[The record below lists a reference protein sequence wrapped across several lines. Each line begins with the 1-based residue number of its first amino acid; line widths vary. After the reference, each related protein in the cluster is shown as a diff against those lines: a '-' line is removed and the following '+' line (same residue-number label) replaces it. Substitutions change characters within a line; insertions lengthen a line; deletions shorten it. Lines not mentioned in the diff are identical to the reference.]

1 MDQTTAAGPEH
12 PDATLE
18 WLDPATL
25 LADKNIRAKLRLTP
39 EFIDNIRQYGVQQP
53 IVGYRTADGRVRV
66 KLGHRRTAAAIE
78 AGRPVV
84 PVMVYASENDATQ
97 AETARILSQLGEN
110 RHRADLTTDEE
121 AAAVQ
126 ELFDLDPDLTVAQAA
141 KKTGMSKP
149 QVTAARAVAASRLAS
164 AAGARYDFL
173 DLLQTAAIA
182 EFQDDTEAV
191 KQLTVAARNGQ
202 GQFDHELQ
210 RLRDTRAER
219 AALAD
224 ARAALEAQGV
234 TVSDQWPSY
243 DQRLSYLADAD
254 GNQLTE
260 ESHRTC
266 PGHSARL
273 AVRWVTVEPE
283 PAPLDAQAGEGDGWP
298 DEAGGPAD
306 AGYED
311 AEEYAADDEP
321 APGRVPRVTS
331 ELYCADPKAHGHRH
345 YTADGSARLAG
356 GKMSDA
362 ERAERRTVVA
372 NNKAWGSAETV
383 RRRWLADFLAR
394 KTLPSPSPV
403 RFTTTAW
410 SQGDHELRRAMEHG
424 HTMACALLGL
434 AAKESLGW
442 GEGPRLLAKALATAS
457 EARVQI
463 INLALVVGA
472 YEAATDK
479 GTWRHHGDGIRRYF
493 AQLAEWGYELS
504 EVEQLVLAEAKRP

>member
-1 MDQTTAAGPEH
+1 MDQTTAPAPQH

-25 LADKNIRAKLRLTP
+25 LADKNVRTNLRLTP
-39 EFIDNIRQYGVQQP
+39 EFIDHIRQYSVQQP

-84 PVMVYASENDATQ
+84 PVMVYASQDDATQ

-110 RHRADLTTDEE
+110 RHRADLTADEE

-126 ELFDLDPDLTVAQAA
+126 ELFDLNPDLTVAQAA
-141 KKTGMSKP
+141 RKTGMSKP

-173 DLLQTAAIA
+173 DLLQTAALA
-182 EFQDDTEAV
+182 EFEDDAEAV
-191 KQLTVAARNGQ
+191 KRLTVAAKNGH

-219 AALAD
+219 AALVG
-224 ARAALEAQGV
+224 ARAALEARGV

-243 DQRLSYLADAD
+243 DQRLSYLADAA
-254 GNQLTE
+254 GNRLTE
-260 ESHRTC
+260 ESHRAC
-266 PGHSARL
+266 PGHTARL
-273 AVRWVTVEPE
+273 GVRWVTVEPE
-283 PAPLDAQAGEGDGWP
+283 PTAPDAQAAEGEDWP
-298 DEAGGPAD
+298 DESGGPTD
-306 AGYED
+306 AGYADEED
-311 AEEYAADDEP
+311 YTEDDEP
-321 APGRVPRVTS
+321 APGRVPQVTP
-331 ELYCADPKAHGHRH
+331 EFYCVDPKAHGHRH
-345 YTADGSARLAG
+345 YTGDGSARLAG

-362 ERAERRTVVA
+362 ERKERRTVVA
-372 NNKAWGSAETV
+372 NNKAWVSAETV

-424 HTMACALLGL
+424 HTTACVLLGL
-434 AAKESLGW
+434 AEKDSLHW
-442 GEGPRLLAKALATAS
+442 GEGPRVIAKALATAS

-463 INLALVVGA
+463 INLALVIGA
-472 YEAATDK
+472 YEAATHK
-479 GTWRHHGDGIRRYF
+479 GTWRNHSDGIRRYF

-504 EVEQLVLAEAKRP
+504 EVEQLVLAETKRP

>member
-110 RHRADLTTDEE
+110 RHRADLTADEE

-164 AAGARYDFL
+164 AAGARYEFL

-182 EFQDDTEAV
+182 EFEGDTEAV
-191 KQLTVAARNGQ
+191 KKLTVAARNGH

-219 AALAD
+219 AALAAD
-224 ARAALEAQGV
+224 RTALEAQGV
-234 TVSDQWPSY
+234 TVSDRYPSY
-243 DQRLSYLADAD
+243 DQHLRYLADAA

-266 PGHSARL
+266 PGHTARL
-273 AVRWVTVEPE
+273 QVYWVTIEPPDADTQA
-283 PAPLDAQAGEGDGWP
+283 PAGDDWP
-298 DEAGGPAD
+298 DEAGGPVGP
-306 AGYED
+306 GYED
-311 AEEYAADDEP
+311 QEGYDEGADEP
-321 APGRVPRVTS
+321 SPGRVPQVTR

-345 YTADGSARLAG
+345 YTGEGSARLAG

-434 AAKESLGW
+434 AEKESLGW

-463 INLALVVGA
+463 INLALVIGA
-472 YEAATDK
+472 YEAATHK
-479 GTWRHHGDGIRRYF
+479 GTWRNHGDGIRRYF